1 MNDLAPFREKIDQL
15 DDQLVKLLNERAEV
29 ALQIGAMKEKAGL
42 PVYAPER
49 EEMLLRRIEKKNA
62 GPLRHESLRAIYR
75 EIMSASLSLEK
86 DLKVVCAGGRGGMA
100 HLAALSKFGS
110 SLQYVFR
117 EQVRD
122 VFLRVE
128 TGEADCGVVLL
139 KSAERGI
146 EKATMECFAKSK
158 AVILAEIR
166 LGEGE
171 KKDRFFV
178 IGKGPCRPSG
188 NDRSLVLVRIKKLLD
203 LHSHAV
209 EPFLRRSI
217 SLSEVESIFLSGEDG
232 ECLCLLEPEG
242 CESVL
247 LSSALLEEL
256 KERCLEVRV
265 LGSFPKLGAAG
276 PEGKAEEKA
285 GT

>member
-1 MNDLAPFREKIDQL
+1 MNELAPFREKIDQL

-86 DLKVVCAGGRGGMA
+86 DLKVVCAGRWGGMA

-110 SLQYVFR
+110 SLRYVFR

-122 VFLRVE
+122 VFSQVE
-128 TGEADCGVVLL
+128 KGEADCGVVLL
-139 KSAERGI
+139 KSAECGI
-146 EKATMECFAKSK
+146 EKATMECFAKSE

-166 LGEGE
+166 WGGGAE
-171 KKDRFFV
+171 KNRFFV
-178 IGKGPCRPSG
+178 IGKGPNRPSG
-188 NDRSLVLVRIKKLLD
+188 NDRSLVLVRIKKLMD
-203 LHSHAV
+203 LYPDAV

-217 SLSEVESIFLSGEDG
+217 SLPEVEPIFLSGEDG
-232 ECLCLLEPEG
+232 ECLCLLEPGG
-242 CESVL
+242 CGSV
-247 LSSALLEEL
+247 SIFPGLLEEL

-265 LGSFPKLGAAG
+265 LGSFPNLGEEE
-276 PEGKAEEKA
+276 PEGGEEERA
-285 GT
+285 TI